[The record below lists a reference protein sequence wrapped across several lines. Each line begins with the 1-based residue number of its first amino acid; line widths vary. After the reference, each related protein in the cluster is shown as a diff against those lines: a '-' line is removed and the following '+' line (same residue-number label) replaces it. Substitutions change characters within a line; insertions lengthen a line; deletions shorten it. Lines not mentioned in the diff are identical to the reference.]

1 MLCFFL
7 PLFLFFC
14 FSYGLS
20 PKEKSNCWVVPLNLE
35 KIVFSFF
42 RHTLKKN
49 NPLPAFGIDNFHKK
63 MPIPRA
69 GPEINFKL
77 LSLKTGLVQR
87 EVALFLWTPG
97 FFKGKKL
104 AKKKNKYQFPAFCE
118 TELFQKGKG
127 SFRDRTSKMAS
138 LFQENLLLRKKVD
151 YQEVFSWEGQKI
163 NCSSKQG
170 LRRQVQLIHTKK
182 IFLWIENWA
191 FSKQSSPLFFKTGLF
206 QEEKYLVQKNL
217 RYEQTVSP

>member
-1 MLCFFL
+1 MAKKNSRKAKKKTKQDLRPNILWKALFFCFFVFLIFCFFWFFGFLMLCFFL

-104 AKKKNKYQFPAFCE
+104 AKKKIYIN
-118 TELFQKGKG
+118 FQP
-127 SFRDRTSKMAS
+127 S
-138 LFQENLLLRKKVD
+138 V
-151 YQEVFSWEGQKI
+151 
-163 NCSSKQG
+163 KQ
-170 LRRQVQLIHTKK
+170 
-182 IFLWIENWA
+182 N
-191 FSKQSSPLFFKTGLF
+191 FFKK
-206 QEEKYLVQKNL
+206 EKGVLGT
-217 RYEQTVSP
+217 EQVRWRLSFKKTFY